1 MLSHPMEFELASEKD
16 IWSHV
21 NVNVASVPAMSK
33 LVLPGM
39 LSRGRGAVVNLA
51 SIAGFHPIPLMG
63 IYSATKVTAFL
74 CQDLAFT
81 QSRLRILPFLNVFI
95 LSFVELD
102 LVFIHNGLK
111 ILLFHSVLP

>member
-39 LSRGRGAVVNLA
+39 LSRGKGAVVNLA

-63 IYSATKVTAFL
+63 IYAASKVILT
-74 CQDLAFT
+74 
-81 QSRLRILPFLNVFI
+81 SMNKLRF
-95 LSFVELD
+95 
-102 LVFIHNGLK
+102 K
-111 ILLFHSVLP
+111 YR

>member
-39 LSRGRGAVVNLA
+39 LSRGRGAVVNVA

-63 IYSATKVTAFL
+63 IYSATKVIVAACCFIQLLNHSSMKT
-74 CQDLAFT
+74 FT
-81 QSRLRILPFLNVFI
+81 FTGCV
-95 LSFVELD
+95 V
-102 LVFIHNGLK
+102 
-111 ILLFHSVLP
+111 LLQVLQN